1 MKSFSSFDGVEIA
14 YDVLGDG
21 DPVVMLHGFASDSRT
36 NWLRPGVARAVIES
50 GRQAV
55 LVDARGHGE
64 SAKPRDTASY
74 SRGAMVRDV
83 ACLLDVLGLG
93 AVHTVGYSM
102 GSFTAVR
109 LAAADPRLVSV
120 VLGGIGLSQILD
132 GHLDGEGQI
141 ADGLEADSVES
152 IRDSRALA
160 FRRFSDATGSDRL
173 ALAAVQRAGDL
184 LPAVDDLAKIAVPV
198 LVINGVAD
206 TLAGSP
212 QDLAAAI
219 AGARWQSV
227 PGDHLSAVV
236 KPEFRRAV
244 VSFLDGLP
252 VTARSQGPAC

>member
-1 MKSFSSFDGVEIA
+1 MKRFSSFDGVEIA
-14 YDVLGDG
+14 YDVLGEG
-21 DPVVMLHGFASDSRT
+21 DPVVMMHGFASDSRT

-64 SAKPRDTASY
+64 SAKPRDVASY

-83 ACLLDVLGLG
+83 VCLLDLLGLG
-93 AVHTVGYSM
+93 PVHTVGYSM

-109 LAAADPRLVSV
+109 LAAAEPRLESV
-120 VLGGIGLSQILD
+120 VLGGIGLAQILD
-132 GHLDGEGQI
+132 GHLDGAQQI
-141 ADGLEADSVES
+141 AEGLEAESVES
-152 IRDSRALA
+152 ISDSRALA

-184 LPAVDDLAKIAVPV
+184 LPAVDDLAKIAVPSI
-198 LVINGVAD
+198 VINGVSD
-206 TLAGSP
+206 SLAGSP
-212 QDLAAAI
+212 QDLAEAI

-236 KPEFRRAV
+236 NPEFRQAV

-252 VTARSQGPAC
+252 ASAKSQGTAC